1 MSQLSRIVLASIL
14 FMMFCF
20 AKQSLAQTNSTPS
33 NKVLAAFDQEELA
46 QKSND
51 EIQWMNFIAD
61 KGYFIKELENK
72 GQGFPDLK
80 EIDPKITPENIN
92 PYSLG
97 IMPGEA
103 HQYYRIGNTAYVVI
117 FYSLE
122 RLKVL
127 HAREL
132 AKMNTTANH

>member
-1 MSQLSRIVLASIL
+1 MSQLSKIALAVIL
-14 FMMFCF
+14 MIMFCF

-33 NKVLAAFDQEELA
+33 NKVLSAFDQDDLA
-46 QKSND
+46 QKSSD

-80 EIDPKITPENIN
+80 EIDPNITPENIN

-97 IMPGEA
+97 IMPSEA